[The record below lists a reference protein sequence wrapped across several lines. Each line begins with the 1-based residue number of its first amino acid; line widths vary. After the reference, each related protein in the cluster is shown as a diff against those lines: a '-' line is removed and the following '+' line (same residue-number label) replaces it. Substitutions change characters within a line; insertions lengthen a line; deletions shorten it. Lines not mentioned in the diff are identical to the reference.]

1 MTWYNPKAASTL
13 LWVRPDVL
21 SKFWCWHLTKNTCGM
36 SEVDRLNA
44 VLPETDEET
53 LAFTSTTRAAHRMA
67 NNPKQMAFKR
77 YRHGTFIIGGCI
89 QK

>member
-1 MTWYNPKAASTL
+1 
-13 LWVRPDVL
+13 
-21 SKFWCWHLTKNTCGM
+21 M
-36 SEVDRLNA
+36 SELDGLNA
-44 VLPETDEET
+44 VYPDTDEET
-53 LAFTSTTRAAHRMA
+53 LAFTSTTHAAQRSA

>member
-1 MTWYNPKAASTL
+1 
-13 LWVRPDVL
+13 
-21 SKFWCWHLTKNTCGM
+21 M

-53 LAFTSTTRAAHRMA
+53 LAFTSTTHAAQRMA